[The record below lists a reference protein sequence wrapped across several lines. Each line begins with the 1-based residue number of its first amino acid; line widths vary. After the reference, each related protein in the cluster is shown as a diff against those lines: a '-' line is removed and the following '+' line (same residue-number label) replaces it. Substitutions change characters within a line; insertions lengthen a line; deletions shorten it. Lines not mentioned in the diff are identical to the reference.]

1 MVTCWRST
9 GVHINISTFITL
21 ELLAEDCSTFPTP
34 ISKHILLSERIDFIN
49 IDWSYWSGWVNQ
61 FVCKTM
67 IPGKEVPLPQKI
79 TGLIGN
85 FPQHWV
91 GGSSQFPKPF
101 YPKKAPISPK
111 QQTKF
116 VHKITQIFF
125 ERGVPKRG
133 GRHLWKM
140 SKYSSNFVC
149 RHTWAQRIL
158 KWCYAILLQF
168 EPHISFTEKAG
179 AQEG

>member
-101 YPKKAPISPK
+101 YPRKAPISPK
-111 QQTKF
+111 QQTKIF
-116 VHKITQIFF
+116 HKITQFF
-125 ERGVPKRG
+125 LNEGYPKG
-133 GRHLWKM
+133 GAVICEKCP
-140 SKYSSNFVC
+140 NIQV
-149 RHTWAQRIL
+149 IL
-158 KWCYAILLQF
+158 F
-168 EPHISFTEKAG
+168 AG
-179 AQEG
+179 IPELSAF

>member
-1 MVTCWRST
+1 
-9 GVHINISTFITL
+9 
-21 ELLAEDCSTFPTP
+21 
-34 ISKHILLSERIDFIN
+34 
-49 IDWSYWSGWVNQ
+49 
-61 FVCKTM
+61 M

-116 VHKITQIFF
+116 VHKITQFF
-125 ERGVPKRG
+125 LNEGYPKG
-133 GRHLWKM
+133 GAVICEKCP
-140 SKYSSNFVC
+140 NIPV
-149 RHTWAQRIL
+149 IL
-158 KWCYAILLQF
+158 F
-168 EPHISFTEKAG
+168 AG
-179 AQEG
+179 IPELSAF